1 MIWKKE
7 MKIGSFFRGNA
18 EYGEELIKAFE
29 DAGGENIV
37 EYNGRDEPQI
47 YYLTKSRAP
56 IPKLFNTSS

>member
-7 MKIGSFFRGNA
+7 IKIGSFFRGNE

-37 EYNGRDEPQI
+37 EYNYEPQI